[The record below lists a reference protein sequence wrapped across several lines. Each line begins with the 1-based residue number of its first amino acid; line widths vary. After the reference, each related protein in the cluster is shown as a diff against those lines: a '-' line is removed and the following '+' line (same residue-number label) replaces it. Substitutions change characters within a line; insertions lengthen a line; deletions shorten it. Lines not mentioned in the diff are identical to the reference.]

1 MSPSPKQFGLTSLLV
16 GLACTAQAHASPIW
30 SANPKGHVFVGTA
43 INWQTLK
50 PLHALGKPVIWQPT
64 AINPG
69 IAKGNP
75 FLNWSNPPPTAFA
88 RSSSSLQWSVLAAP
102 DVVDSSGLPVDPPKP
117 APLTLAEVQHTLA
130 QLPNQP
136 SDYSPLVKL
145 GQLPTATLWN
155 DATFQVTGQQV
166 SPLSGGASGGSGNQ
180 NYSLRGDLQ
189 LTDTLLLSAYWTY
202 WEDGLYKAPASKPT
216 NPDNLWTVYGAAL
229 KGRLAG
235 GKAWQW
241 AAEGA
246 LELFS
251 VGSGCGSNNL
261 PCFESGSGS
270 DNIFNNSGQKVA
282 TRNVVGSLALPLSWQ
297 ASKQLQLS
305 FVPAVSWL
313 PSSQGAGQGGAGEF
327 FGTNISLG
335 LGANYRPTPQ
345 LQLFSSA
352 RMPLGPGT
360 NSFDSNLVY
369 SRTPILSL
377 GANVAVNPRIGLEA
391 SITNGFGL
399 SPSTAILA
407 LPSAPWQPMLSG
419 RFSWTPG
426 APDSKSPNYT
436 TRQASLA
443 LGGLGVNT
451 ALTPASGTKQV
462 AANVDSRGNV
472 LGLTSLSLSND
483 MQLQVAGGQFN
494 GIDTQNSF
502 ESLFI
507 GNRGFNFRFGPKIMV
522 MRATKRLPIWTGLH
536 TSWGYNFQSNGTTEG
551 YLFVETIHTWEATPW
566 LAFNLNPKL
575 ANSGL
580 GTPWGIGMSAN
591 IQLGNSFQLIPEI
604 NAVATNFG
612 GTNDTNGSLNLRWLA
627 SAKTTLDLYVSN
639 AAGLLDMGQLL
650 GGNQI
655 RVGSKLTLS
664 F

>member
-1 MSPSPKQFGLTSLLV
+1 MPSQSWLRAACLLAAINH
-16 GLACTAQAHASPIW
+16 GPALAQAQWQQLPQ
-30 SANPKGHVFVGTA
+30 NQTKTGG
-43 INWQTLK
+43 QTLPSWQPLNPNSPGAGSRQPSQPAAPQWQHLPTPAPGSGPAPVLWK
-50 PLHALGKPVIWQPT
+50 PVAPSEQHAL
-64 AINPG
+64 
-69 IAKGNP
+69 
-75 FLNWSNPPPTAFA
+75 PPPT
-88 RSSSSLQWSVLAAP
+88 SQAP
-102 DVVDSSGLPVDPPKP
+102 TSQAEADALLKNLEPPADSYLP
-117 APLTLAEVQHTLA
+117 LIR
-130 QLPNQP
+130 
-136 SDYSPLVKL
+136 L
-145 GQLPTATLWN
+145 GQLPTAAVWS
-155 DATFQVTGQQV
+155 DAAFQVSGQQV
-166 SPLSGGASGGSGNQ
+166 SPASGGASGGTGNQ

-202 WEDGLYKAPASKPT
+202 WEDLLYKAPESKPT
-216 NPDNLWTVYGAAL
+216 NPDNLWTVYGGAL

-235 GKAWQW
+235 GKTWQLS
-241 AAEGA
+241 AEGA

-251 VGSGCGSNNL
+251 VGSGCGSNNS
-261 PCFESGSGS
+261 PCFGGGSGS
-270 DNIFNNSGQKVA
+270 DNIFNNSGQKVV
-282 TRNVVGSLALPLSWQ
+282 TRNVVGSVAVPLSWQ
-297 ASKQLQLS
+297 ATKQLQLS

-313 PSSQGAGQGGAGEF
+313 PSSQGAAQGGAGEF

-335 LGANYRPTPQ
+335 VGANYRPTPQ
-345 LQLFSSA
+345 WQLFSSA
-352 RMPLGPGT
+352 RIPLGPGN

-443 LGGLGVNT
+443 LSGLGVNT
-451 ALTPASGTKQV
+451 ALTPSSGTKQV
-462 AANVDSRGNV
+462 ATNIDSLGNV

-494 GIDTQNSF
+494 GIDSNNAF

-522 MRATKRLPIWTGLH
+522 MRATKRLPIWSGLR
-536 TSWGYNFQSNGTTEG
+536 TSFGYNFQSNGTTEG
-551 YLFVETIHTWEATPW
+551 YLFVETMHTWEATPW

-580 GTPWGIGMSAN
+580 GTPWGIGISAN

-612 GTNDTNGSLNLRWLA
+612 GTNDTNGSLALRWLA
-627 SAKTTLDLYVSN
+627 STKSALDVYVSN